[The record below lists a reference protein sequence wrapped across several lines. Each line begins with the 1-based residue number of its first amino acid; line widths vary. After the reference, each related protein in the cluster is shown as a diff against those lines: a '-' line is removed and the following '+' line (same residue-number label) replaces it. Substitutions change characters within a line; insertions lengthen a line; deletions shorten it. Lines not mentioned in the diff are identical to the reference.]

1 MPSKEKRY
9 EMILKGGRQVSMS
22 VITRKKIPG
31 CMIVGKIVR
40 LKSSMVKSFLVLLSS
55 KYNPPKASRAPNTN
69 KTTAGMSLLE

>member
-1 MPSKEKRY
+1 MPSKGNRY
-9 EMILKGGRQVSMS
+9 EMVLKGGRKVSMS
-22 VITRKKIPG
+22 VIKRKKLAG

-55 KYNPPKASRAPNTN
+55 KYNPPKASRVPSIN